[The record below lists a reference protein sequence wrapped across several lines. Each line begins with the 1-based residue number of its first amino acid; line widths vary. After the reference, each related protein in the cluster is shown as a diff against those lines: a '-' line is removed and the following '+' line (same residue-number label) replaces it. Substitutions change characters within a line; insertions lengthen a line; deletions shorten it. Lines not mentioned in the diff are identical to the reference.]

1 MNLFGQN
8 QIPVMQLK
16 RSLSLVDLVV
26 YGVGV
31 IIGAGIYVL
40 IGSAAGLAGNFL
52 WLSFIFGALIAIFTG
67 LSYAE
72 LSSVYSKEAAEY
84 FFIKEIFKSRFLAF
98 LTGWLVVSAQVV
110 GISAVALGFSSYFNY
125 FFHFNPLLVAS
136 LLIFFLNIANYLGI
150 ELSSKVNFFLTGV
163 AVLGLLV
170 IIAFFFSQPSFD
182 LKLVSPEISVTGI
195 FEAAVLVFFAYIGF
209 EGIVNLAEETK
220 NPNKNIP
227 RALVLSIAITS
238 LIYIM
243 IGLVSVSTIDYKTL
257 AGSNAPLSLVA
268 SRLMGD
274 IGSYLITFAAL
285 LSTASTVL
293 ILSIVSSR
301 ILWGMARDKSLPKIL
316 SKIDKHTKTP
326 HFSIFTVTLIS
337 ILLVMLLGKIEVIA
351 EISTFNML
359 VVYFLINFSLIWF
372 RLVLNKVGRFK
383 SPLNLGKVPLTPI
396 FGTLTISILFTF
408 ITRLSLIVG
417 IIGLCFG
424 IILYLIVN
432 AKRVSHF

>member
-1 MNLFGQN
+1 M
-8 QIPVMQLK
+8 PLK
-16 RSLSLVDLVV
+16 RSLNLIDLVV

-84 FFIKEIFKSRFLAF
+84 FFIKEIFKNRFLAF
-98 LTGWLVVSAQVV
+98 LTGWLVVSAQIV
-110 GISAVALGFSSYFNY
+110 GISAVALGFSNYFNY
-125 FFHFNPLLVAS
+125 FFHLNPLFVAT

-163 AVLGLLV
+163 AVLGLLI
-170 IIAFFFSQPSFD
+170 IIAFFFPQSNFN
-182 LKLVSPEISVTGI
+182 LKLISPEIPVTGI

-220 NPNKNIP
+220 NPNKSIP
-227 RALVLSIAITS
+227 RALVLSIVITS
-238 LIYIM
+238 LIYIA
-243 IGLVSVSTIDYKTL
+243 IGLVSVSVVDYKTL
-257 AGSNAPLSLVA
+257 GSSNAPLSLVA
-268 SRLMGD
+268 SRLMGK

-301 ILWGMARDKSLPKIL
+301 ILWGMARDNSLPRIF
-316 SKIDKHTKTP
+316 SKIDKRTGTP
-326 HFSIFTVTLIS
+326 YLSIFTVTLVS
-337 ILLVMLLGKIEVIA
+337 ILLVAILGKIEIIA

-359 VVYFLINFSLIWF
+359 LVYLFVNFSLVWF
-372 RLVLNKVGRFK
+372 RLVKNKVGKFK
-383 SPLNLGKVPLTPI
+383 SPLNLGKIPLTTI
-396 FGTLTISILFTF
+396 FGILTISILFTF
-408 ITRLSLIVG
+408 IKKTSLMVGIVG
-417 IIGLCFG
+417 ICIGTL
-424 IILYLIVN
+424 LYLVMN
-432 AKRVSHF
+432 FKRIYHF